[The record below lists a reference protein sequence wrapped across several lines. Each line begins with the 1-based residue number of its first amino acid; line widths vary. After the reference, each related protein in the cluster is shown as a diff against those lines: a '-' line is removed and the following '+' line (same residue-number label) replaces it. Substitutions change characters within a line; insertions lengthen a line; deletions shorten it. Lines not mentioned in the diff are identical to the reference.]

1 MSCCSL
7 LLLLILADSGGGL
20 GEGDLEGLTVG
31 LGVSSGAILSTLGGV
46 IGPLGDL
53 DRGLLGDLDLL
64 LGDLDRLLGDLEHL
78 LGDLDLLGDLE
89 HLLGDLERLL
99 GDLDR
104 LLGDLLRLE
113 SLSLLSRPLLEDLL
127 REVVLSLLE
136 DLLRPGELDFS
147 NKQTKSS
154 TILISSF
161 ML

>member
-1 MSCCSL
+1 MCSL
-7 LLLLILADSGGGL
+7 LFLTLADSGGGL

-78 LGDLDLLGDLE
+78 LGDL
-89 HLLGDLERLL
+89 ERLL

-127 REVVLSLLE
+127 RDVVLSLLE

>member
-1 MSCCSL
+1 MCSL
-7 LLLLILADSGGGL
+7 LFLTLADSGGGL

-78 LGDLDLLGDLE
+78 LGDL
-89 HLLGDLERLL
+89 ERLL

-127 REVVLSLLE
+127 RDVVLSLLE

-154 TILISSF
+154 MILMSSF

>member
-1 MSCCSL
+1 MCSL
-7 LLLLILADSGGGL
+7 LFLTLADSGGGL

-78 LGDLDLLGDLE
+78 LGDLE

-127 REVVLSLLE
+127 RDVVLSLLE

>member
-1 MSCCSL
+1 MCSL
-7 LLLLILADSGGGL
+7 LFLTLADSGGGL

-64 LGDLDRLLGDLEHL
+64 LGDLER
-78 LGDLDLLGDLE
+78 LLGDLE

-127 REVVLSLLE
+127 REVLSLLE

-154 TILISSF
+154 TILMLSF
-161 ML
+161 MF